1 MLKPCLCALIFLL
14 KKCGFEFDKEVTL
27 KSDKVFENFAQIVC
41 MLRKLDPDNAET
53 YNLRLSQGKI
63 TEDDRNRIL
72 FFMKSIGVWKKNNLF
87 RLFCYY
93 YWSVLILLSKWNW
106 FKFFFFLID
115 YEFLQDSHERID
127 CLKSTKSGMTTVKI
141 LKTSNNG

>member
-1 MLKPCLCALIFLL
+1 MLKPCLCALIFLS

-72 FFMKSIGVWKKNNLF
+72 FFMKSIGV
-87 RLFCYY
+87 
-93 YWSVLILLSKWNW
+93 
-106 FKFFFFLID
+106 
-115 YEFLQDSHERID
+115 
-127 CLKSTKSGMTTVKI
+127 
-141 LKTSNNG
+141 